1 MLRFLLIESGISFKT
16 CISCLSNVVLSLE
29 TLDRADYGSERFEEF
44 RMKLDEY
51 QQATGINDTT
61 RDQIWSKTI
70 PNGKLLVYYRI
81 KYTDVS
87 QLNRKSLRSI
97 LPYS

>member
-51 QQATGINDTT
+51 QQATGINDT
-61 RDQIWSKTI
+61 
-70 PNGKLLVYYRI
+70 LEI
-81 KYTDVS
+81 KYGQRLFKMVSSLNTTGVEYFDVS
-87 QLNRKSLRSI
+87 KLNRTSLT
-97 LPYS
+97 